1 MGRPKTTREDP
12 EGGGAAVGGAGSDT
26 TDRGLVSCML
36 KGAPEGDAAT
46 AEAGTT
52 LKVEWYCRFL
62 AG

>member
-12 EGGGAAVGGAGSDT
+12 EGGGAGSDT

-52 LKVEWYCRFL
+52 LKVEWY
-62 AG
+62 

>member
-12 EGGGAAVGGAGSDT
+12 EGGGAAVGGGAGSDT

-52 LKVEWYCRFL
+52 LKVEWY
-62 AG
+62 